1 MSRRHRPSE
10 KNPLLQLLEPDVS
23 LERAW
28 AEIIIAHVRDR
39 AAVSTV
45 EALMLSLRSSVRAL
59 GHPDRLRR
67 LAALSDAQL
76 REIAVRVQRFQ
87 PHIAP
92 TWTSEEVEVL
102 IAVRSRINGR

>member
-1 MSRRHRPSE
+1 MGRRPRPSE
-10 KNPLLQLLEPDVS
+10 KNPLLQVLEPDVS

-28 AEIIIAHVRDR
+28 AEISIAHVRDR

-45 EALMLSLRSSVRAL
+45 EALMFSLRSSVRAL
-59 GHPDRLRR
+59 GHPDTLRR
-67 LAALSDAQL
+67 LAALGDAQL